1 MEKAAEE
8 ESLSHC
14 ISWSVVICWLAVHIN
29 NGADVHCPES
39 HTAEDL
45 QPAIRLPSI
54 MDKAAI
60 ETPVKAN
67 HYPNSHL
74 HYCDKCQPKKHSCTI
89 SCCVYME
96 LIHLNKLV
104 RLRQKTKHV

>member
-74 HYCDKCQPKKHSCTI
+74 
-89 SCCVYME
+89 
-96 LIHLNKLV
+96 L
-104 RLRQKTKHV
+104 